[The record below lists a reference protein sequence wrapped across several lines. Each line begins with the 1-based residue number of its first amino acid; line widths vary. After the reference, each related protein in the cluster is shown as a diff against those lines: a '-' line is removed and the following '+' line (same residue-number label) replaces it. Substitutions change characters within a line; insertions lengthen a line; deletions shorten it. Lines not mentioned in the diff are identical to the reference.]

1 MTFRLFGTSVEIQM
15 GFWITAGLLGLG
27 LLQKPALFAIWVGV
41 VLVSVLV
48 HEFGH
53 AFAIMRHKIEPEI
66 ALHWMGGTTSWRMV
80 LPLRRIHHVII
91 SLAGPFAGFAFAGLI
106 FGARFAAYKLA
117 PETMASI
124 SPYALTAVDML
135 IDVNLKWGIF
145 NLVPVL
151 PLDGGHVLEH
161 ALGPKRVRLTSAIS
175 FIVGGSLAL
184 ICLFFFQSFLGA
196 FIFGMGAY
204 QSYMRFRGERSAPAH
219 MPSARPAPQRAA
231 DPLDPATAGLLRQ
244 ARDALAAEQVE
255 RAIELSQQ
263 ILAGRSPEPGAP
275 PAPPPARAAHAAL
288 EVIAWASLL
297 AGRIDDAYRAVDAAR
312 RIDSPDPALA
322 AAILLARREIQKARR
337 VLEAARAAGDDRK
350 EVVGPLIRI
359 LIEQGEISRAAAVAY
374 DIVDSL
380 SEDDARQV
388 AALAFE
394 GGAYDWAARLYEV
407 IFQRVGHADD
417 AYNAARALAKGGS
430 PDRALE
436 LLRRAVAA
444 GFSDRARAWS
454 DAALEALRS
463 DRGLDTVLP
472 RP

>member
-1 MTFRLFGTSVEIQM
+1 MSFRLFGISVEVQM
-15 GFWITAGLLGLG
+15 GFWITAAILGLG
-27 LLQKPALFAIWVGV
+27 YIQAPAFFAIWIGV
-41 VLVSVLV
+41 VLLSVLV
-48 HEFGH
+48 HELGH
-53 AFAIMRHKIEPEI
+53 ALAIMRHKIEPEI
-66 ALHWMGGTTSWRMV
+66 ALHWMGGTTAWRQV
-80 LPLRRIHHVII
+80 LPLRRIDHVII
-91 SLAGPFAGFAFAGLI
+91 SLAGPFAGFGIAGILFAVGFFAPGPVASLPDWAQ
-106 FGARFAAYKLA
+106 FAMARLF
-117 PETMASI
+117 
-124 SPYALTAVDML
+124 
-135 IDVNLKWGIF
+135 DVNVFWGLF
-145 NLVPVL
+145 NLVPML

-161 ALGPKRVRLTSAIS
+161 ALGPKRVRLTAAIS

-184 ICLFFFQSFLGA
+184 VCLGFQRFWGA

-204 QSYMRFRGERSAPAH
+204 QSYMRFRGEGAAPTHTPA
-219 MPSARPAPQRAA
+219 ARPAPQRAD
-231 DPLDPATAGLLRQ
+231 DPLDPATAGLVRQ
-244 ARDALAAEQVE
+244 ARDALAAEQVD
-255 RAIELSQQ
+255 RAIALSQQ
-263 ILAGRSPEPGAP
+263 ILEGRSPEPGAP
-275 PAPPPARAAHAAL
+275 PEPPPARAAHAAL
-288 EVIAWASLL
+288 EVIAWAHLL
-297 AGRIDDAYRAVDAAR
+297 AGRVDEAHQAVDAAR
-312 RIDSPDPALA
+312 RIDTPDPALA
-322 AAILLARREIQKARR
+322 AAILLARREIQKARK

-380 SEDDARQV
+380 SEEDARQI
-388 AALAFE
+388 AELAFE
-394 GGAYDWAARLYEV
+394 GGAYDWSARLHEV
-407 IFQRVGHADD
+407 IFLRVGHADD

>member
-1 MTFRLFGTSVEIQM
+1 MTFRLFGISVEVQM
-15 GFWITAGLLGLG
+15 GFWITAAILGLNYI
-27 LLQKPALFAIWVGV
+27 QTPAFFAIWIGV
-41 VLVSVLV
+41 VLLSVLV
-48 HEFGH
+48 HELGH
-53 AFAIMRHKIEPEI
+53 ALAIMRHKIEPEI
-66 ALHWMGGTTSWRMV
+66 ALHWMGGTTAWRQV
-80 LPLRRIHHVII
+80 LPLRRIDQVII
-91 SLAGPFAGFAFAGLI
+91 SLAGPFAGFAIAGILFGVGLVAPGPVASLPEWAQFAMG
-106 FGARFAAYKLA
+106 KLF
-117 PETMASI
+117 
-124 SPYALTAVDML
+124 Y
-135 IDVNLKWGIF
+135 VNVFWGVF
-145 NLVPVL
+145 NLVPML

-161 ALGPKRVRLTSAIS
+161 ALGPKRVRLTAAIS

-184 ICLFFFQSFLGA
+184 VCLGYQMFWGA

-204 QSYMRFRGERSAPAH
+204 QSYMRFRGEGAAPTHTPA
-219 MPSARPAPQRAA
+219 ARPAPQRAE
-231 DPLDPATAGLLRQ
+231 DPLDPATAGLVRQ

-255 RAIELSQQ
+255 RAIALSQQ
-263 ILAGRSPEPGAP
+263 ILEGRSPEPGAP
-275 PAPPPARAAHAAL
+275 LEPPPARAAHAAL
-288 EVIAWASLL
+288 EVIAWAHLL
-297 AGRIDDAYRAVDAAR
+297 AGRVDDASQAVDAAR
-312 RIDSPDPALA
+312 RIDTPDPALA
-322 AAILLARREIQKARR
+322 AAILLARREIQKARK

-380 SEDDARQV
+380 SEEDARQI
-388 AALAFE
+388 AELAFE
-394 GGAYDWAARLYEV
+394 GGAYDWAARLHEV
-407 IFQRVGHADD
+407 IFLRAGHADD